1 MKPETP
7 DVVIT
12 RPILPFAIDALKQH
26 ARVSVHDKPGSEGPW
41 TENELIDLIG
51 DARAVLSLLSD
62 PVTRRVLQAGPN
74 LKIVA
79 QYAVG
84 VDNIDLEAAK
94 ELGIA
99 VTHTPGVLTDSTADM
114 AFTLLLATAR
124 NALQADQAVRTGT
137 FKRWETTWMLGTELR
152 EKTLGI
158 VGMGRIGQAMARRAL
173 GFGMN
178 ICYSDRTPLNPS
190 DERILNARFISFQD
204 LLNRSDILSLH
215 CPLTPETH
223 HLLDAAA
230 FDRMKADAIVINT
243 ARGSIVDEVA
253 LVKALQSGQIAGA
266 GLDVFEQEP
275 RVHPDLLSLDTV
287 VLAPHLGS
295 ATREAREAMARM
307 CVESIIAILGKTE
320 RVPNRLV

>member
-1 MKPETP
+1 MKKETP

-12 RPILPFAIDALKQH
+12 RPILPFAIDELKQH

-41 TENELIDLIG
+41 SEDELIERIG

-62 PVTRRVLQAGPN
+62 PITRRVLQACPN

-84 VDNIDLEAAK
+84 VDNIDLDAAK

-124 NALQADQAVRTGT
+124 NALQADQAVRTGA

-152 EKTLGI
+152 GKTLGI

-173 GFGMN
+173 GFGMK

-190 DERILNARFISFQD
+190 DERILNARFVSFND
-204 LLNRSDILSLH
+204 LLGQSDILSLH

-223 HLLDAAA
+223 HLLDTTA
-230 FDRMKADAIVINT
+230 FERIKQGAMIINT
-243 ARGSIVDEVA
+243 ARGPIVDEAA
-253 LVKALQSGQIAGA
+253 LVKALQSGHLAGA

-275 RVHPDLLSLDTV
+275 SVHPDLLSLDNV

-295 ATREAREAMARM
+295 ATRDAREAMARM
-307 CVESIIAILGKTE
+307 CVESIIAVLEKADTI
-320 RVPNRLV
+320 PNRLV